1 MRIVVFDETDDVA
14 FSYDTRRDTLALCPG
29 RVEKAHVIEALQ
41 EAAFFIMDSPAPS
54 PEDRNFRQHMY
65 EPADRWPRSL
75 RRGQGSRRRLSRIVR
90 LLDGR
95 DVLILKP
102 IGRSRSSSC
111 RLSRAAKNARLR
123 AE

>member
-1 MRIVVFDETDDVA
+1 LRFVQGGRKARVV
-14 FSYDTRRDTLALCPG
+14 
-29 RVEKAHVIEALQ
+29 EALQ
-41 EAAFFIMDSPAPS
+41 EAAFFIMDSPAPL

-90 LLDGR
+90 LLDGH

-102 IGRSRSSSC
+102 IGRSRSPAVARQ
-111 RLSRAAKNARLR
+111 RLPD
-123 AE
+123 

>member
-1 MRIVVFDETDDVA
+1 MVRIRALQAGEVA
-14 FSYDTRRDTLALCPG
+14 LDYHTLMDTVALCPG
-29 RVEKAHVIEALQ
+29 RQEKARVDEALQ